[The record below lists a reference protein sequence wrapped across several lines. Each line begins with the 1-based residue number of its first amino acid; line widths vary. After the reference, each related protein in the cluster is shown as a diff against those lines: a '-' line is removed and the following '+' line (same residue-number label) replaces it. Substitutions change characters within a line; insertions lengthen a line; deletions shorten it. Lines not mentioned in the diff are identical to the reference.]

1 VATLNA
7 LLANGLLQQHQA
19 AIRVR
24 KTFFIALSPASA
36 GMVLFENE
44 GFHVMTNF
52 SPPTTLMQLVA
63 RSRML
68 GADRSICN
76 WGGGNTSA
84 KAKEV
89 DFRGH
94 PARILWVKG
103 SGSDLATVTEASFT
117 GLYLDDVL
125 PLLGRE
131 RMSDSEMVEY
141 LAHCF
146 FEPGRPRP
154 SIETLLHGF
163 LPFAHVDHTHADATN
178 YFACAADGQSHAR
191 DCFGDD
197 LIWIP
202 YRRPGFGLAREVA
215 LAVRARQDA
224 KLIILAKHGL
234 ITWGETDEACYAST
248 METIARAR
256 AFVEE
261 RIARAG
267 RMIFG
272 GIRVTPLSTGER
284 RQVAAHVAP
293 ILRGLISVEKRQV
306 LCFEDDHDVLTFV
319 GGQDTSRLTRIGA
332 ACPDHLVH
340 TKPWPLLVDWTPGQ
354 DLTTLT
360 EALHAGIA
368 DYVEKYLHYLEE
380 NAQQN
385 LDPDATTPI
394 YRESDAVADPY
405 PRVILIPGVGM
416 FTTGKDA
423 TMADVAAQL
432 YHRAIAVMRGAEACG
447 GFISLSDAES
457 YAVEYWPLE
466 QYKLTLAPPE
476 REFARHVVLVTGA
489 AGGIGSAICRHLV
502 RDGAHILATDIDLAG
517 AEQLAAYLNQQY
529 GVGRVVA
536 VKMDVTNE
544 QSIQEAFEHASL
556 AFGGI
561 DVIIN
566 NAGLASSAPITE
578 TSIAEW
584 NRNWNVLA
592 TGYFLVA
599 REGFRL
605 LSLQG
610 RGGNLVFVA
619 SKNALVAGKNAAAY
633 STAKAAEVHLARC
646 LAEEGGQFGI
656 RVNTVNPDAVLAG
669 SRIWD
674 STWREE
680 RAATYGVAPD
690 QLEEV
695 YRKRTTLGVNILP
708 EDIAQAVA
716 FFASPTR
723 STKSTGNILNV
734 DGGVAAAYPR

>member
-1 VATLNA
+1 
-7 LLANGLLQQHQA
+7 
-19 AIRVR
+19 
-24 KTFFIALSPASA
+24 
-36 GMVLFENE
+36 
-44 GFHVMTNF
+44 MTNG
-52 SPPTTLMQLVA
+52 PTPTTLAQLVA
-63 RSRML
+63 RSREL
-68 GADRSICN
+68 GADRAICN

-84 KAKEV
+84 KSDEI
-89 DFRGH
+89 DFRGRQ
-94 PARILWVKG
+94 ARVLWVKG
-103 SGSDLATVTEASFT
+103 SGSDLATVTQASFT
-117 GLYLDDVL
+117 GLFLDDVL
-125 PLLGRE
+125 PLLERE
-131 RMSDSEMVEY
+131 RMSDSEMVDY

-146 FEPGRPRP
+146 YEPGRPRP

-163 LPFAHVDHTHADATN
+163 LPFAHIDHTHADATN
-178 YFACAADGQSHAR
+178 YFACAANGEGLAR
-191 DCFGDD
+191 DCFGDK

-215 LAVRARQDA
+215 LAVRAKPDA
-224 KLIILAKHGL
+224 KLVILAKHGL
-234 ITWGETDEACYAST
+234 ITWGETDEDCYTTTLA
-248 METIARAR
+248 TIARAR
-256 AFVEE
+256 DYVES
-261 RIARAG
+261 RIKSSSGG
-267 RMIFG
+267 RLQGTFG
-272 GIRVTPLSTGER
+272 GARVSAFSADER
-284 RQVAAHVAP
+284 RAIVVQVAP
-293 ILRGLISVEKRQV
+293 ILRGLVSAEKRQI
-306 LCFEDDHDVLTFV
+306 LRFEDGDDVLAFASS
-319 GGQDTSRLTRIGA
+319 QDAPRLATIGA

-354 DLTTLT
+354 DS
-360 EALHAGIA
+360 EALVASLREGVMA
-368 DYVEKYLHYLEE
+368 YVAKYRRYLEANE
-380 NAQQN
+380 QQN
-385 LDPDATTPI
+385 LDPDAAAPV
-394 YRESDAVADPY
+394 YRTSDAVSDPH

-416 FTTGKDA
+416 FTIGKDA
-423 TMADVAAQL
+423 AMADVSAQL

-447 GFISLSDAES
+447 GFISLSGAES
-457 YAVEYWPLE
+457 YAIEYWPLE
-466 QYKLTLAPPE
+466 QYKLKMAPPE

-489 AGGIGSAICRHLV
+489 AGGIGSATCRRV
-502 RDGAHILATDIDLAG
+502 AQDGGHIVATDIDLAG
-517 AEQLAAYLNQQY
+517 AEQLAAYLNQHF
-529 GVGRVVA
+529 GAGRAIA

-544 QSIQEAFEHASL
+544 ASVQAAFEQAAL
-556 AFGGI
+556 AFGGV
-561 DVIIN
+561 DVIVS
-566 NAGLASSAPITE
+566 NAGLASSAPVTE
-578 TSIAEW
+578 TTLSQW
-584 NRNWNVLA
+584 NKNWNVLA

-605 LSLQG
+605 LQAQG

-674 STWREE
+674 STWRQE

-708 EDIAQAVA
+708 EDIAEAVA

>member
-1 VATLNA
+1 
-7 LLANGLLQQHQA
+7 
-19 AIRVR
+19 
-24 KTFFIALSPASA
+24 
-36 GMVLFENE
+36 
-44 GFHVMTNF
+44 MTNI
-52 SPPTTLMQLVA
+52 STPKTLAQLVA
-63 RSRML
+63 RSRKL

-84 KAKEV
+84 KSDEI
-89 DFRGH
+89 DFRGR
-94 PARILWVKG
+94 PERILWVKG

-117 GLYLDDVL
+117 GLLQKDVL
-125 PLLGRE
+125 PLLERE
-131 RMSDSEMVEY
+131 RMSDSEMVNY
-141 LAHCF
+141 LAYCF
-146 FEPGRPRP
+146 YEPGRPRP

-163 LPFAHVDHTHADATN
+163 LPFTHIDHTHADATN
-178 YFACAADGQSHAR
+178 YFACAVNGEELAR

-202 YRRPGFGLAREVA
+202 YRRPGFALAREVA
-215 LAVRARQDA
+215 LAVRGRLGA
-224 KLIILAKHGL
+224 KLVILAKHGL
-234 ITWGETDEACYAST
+234 ITWGDTDEECLNST
-248 METIARAR
+248 LATIAKAR
-256 AFVEE
+256 DYVEKLIAKSSQGGHLQGVFAGSRVTTLSTEE
-261 RIARAG
+261 RHSIAA
-267 RMIFG
+267 
-272 GIRVTPLSTGER
+272 
-284 RQVAAHVAP
+284 QVAPV
-293 ILRGLISVEKRQV
+293 LRGLVSVEKRQV
-306 LCFEDDHDVLTFV
+306 LRYEDGEDVLTFA
-319 GGQDTSRLTRIGA
+319 GSQDAPRLTGIGA

-354 DLTTLT
+354 
-360 EALHAGIA
+360 EVAALAESLRTGVA
-368 DYVEKYLHYLEE
+368 AYVEKYRRYLEA
-380 NAQQN
+380 NAHQN
-385 LDPDATTPI
+385 LDPDAAAPV
-394 YRESDAVADPY
+394 YRAADAASDPH
-405 PRVILIPGVGM
+405 PRVVLIPGVGM

-423 TMADVAAQL
+423 MMADVSAQL

-466 QYKLTLAPPE
+466 QYKLKLAPPE

-489 AGGIGSAICRHLV
+489 AGGIGSAICRHV
-502 RDGAHILATDIDLAG
+502 AQDGAHIIATDIDLAG
-517 AEQLAAYLNQQY
+517 TEQLAAYLNQQS
-529 GVGRVVA
+529 GFERA
-536 VKMDVTNE
+536 IAIKMDVTNE
-544 QSIQEAFEHASL
+544 ASVRAAFAEATL

-561 DVIIN
+561 DVIVN

-578 TSIAEW
+578 TSLAEW
-584 NRNWNVLA
+584 NKNWNVLA

-605 LSLQG
+605 LQAQG

-633 STAKAAEVHLARC
+633 STAKAAEAHLARC

-674 STWREE
+674 STWRQE
-680 RAATYGVAPD
+680 RAATYSVAPD

-708 EDIAQAVA
+708 EDIAEAVA

-723 STKSTGNILNV
+723 SSKSTGNILNV
-734 DGGVAAAYPR
+734 DGGIAAAYPR

>member
-1 VATLNA
+1 
-7 LLANGLLQQHQA
+7 
-19 AIRVR
+19 
-24 KTFFIALSPASA
+24 
-36 GMVLFENE
+36 
-44 GFHVMTNF
+44 MTNI
-52 SPPTTLMQLVA
+52 STPTTLSQLVA
-63 RSRML
+63 RSRKL
-68 GADRSICN
+68 GADRSVCN

-84 KAKEV
+84 KSDEI
-89 DFRGH
+89 DFRGR

-117 GLYLDDVL
+117 GLFLEDVL
-125 PLLGRE
+125 PLLERE
-131 RMSDSEMVEY
+131 RMSDTEMVDY

-146 FEPGRPRP
+146 YEPVRPRP

-163 LPFAHVDHTHADATN
+163 LPFMHVDHTHADATN
-178 YFACAADGQSHAR
+178 YFACAAAGEELAR

-197 LIWIP
+197 LVWIP

-215 LAVRARQDA
+215 LAVRARPDA
-224 KLIILAKHGL
+224 KLVILAKHGL
-234 ITWGETDEACYAST
+234 ITWGDTDDACYAST
-248 METIARAR
+248 LATIDKARDY
-256 AFVEE
+256 VEA
-261 RIARAG
+261 RIARSSSGEHLQGVFSSA
-267 RMIFG
+267 
-272 GIRVTPLSTGER
+272 RVNTLAAEER
-284 RQVAAHVAP
+284 RTIAAQVAPV
-293 ILRGLISVEKRQV
+293 LRGLVSAEQRQV
-306 LCFEDDHDVLTFV
+306 LRFEDDEDVLAFASSR
-319 GGQDTSRLTRIGA
+319 DAPRLTKIGA

-340 TKPWPLLVDWTPGQ
+340 TKPWPLLVEWIPAQGG
-354 DLTTLT
+354 
-360 EALHAGIA
+360 EALVASLHAGVTA
-368 DYVEKYLHYLEE
+368 YVAQYRRYLEE
-380 NAQQN
+380 NEQQN
-385 LDPDATTPI
+385 LDPDAVAPVYHAT
-394 YRESDAVADPY
+394 DAAADPH

-423 TMADVAAQL
+423 VMADVSAQL

-466 QYKLTLAPPE
+466 QYKLKLAPPE
-476 REFARHVVLVTGA
+476 REFARQVVLVTGA
-489 AGGIGSAICRHLV
+489 AGGIGSAICRRAA
-502 RDGAHILATDIDLAG
+502 RDGAHIVATDIDRAG
-517 AEQLAAYLNQQY
+517 AEQLAAYVNQKF
-529 GVGRVVA
+529 GSGRAVA
-536 VKMDVTNE
+536 VKMDVTDE
-544 QSIQEAFEHASL
+544 ASVRAAFEQAAL

-561 DVIIN
+561 DVIVN

-578 TSIAEW
+578 TSLAEW
-584 NRNWNVLA
+584 NKNWHVLA

-605 LSLQG
+605 MQAQG

-674 STWREE
+674 SRWREE

-708 EDIAQAVA
+708 EDIAEAVA
-716 FFASPTR
+716 FFAAPTR
-723 STKSTGNILNV
+723 SVKSTGNILNV

>member
-1 VATLNA
+1 MPNIST
-7 LLANGLLQQHQA
+7 
-19 AIRVR
+19 
-24 KTFFIALSPASA
+24 
-36 GMVLFENE
+36 
-44 GFHVMTNF
+44 
-52 SPPTTLMQLVA
+52 PTTLAQLVA
-63 RSRML
+63 RSRRL

-84 KAKEV
+84 KADEV
-89 DFRGH
+89 DFRGRQ
-94 PARILWVKG
+94 ARVLWVKG

-117 GLYLDDVL
+117 GLFLEDVL
-125 PLLGRE
+125 PLLERE
-131 RMSDSEMVEY
+131 RMSDAEMVNY

-146 FEPGRPRP
+146 YEPSRPRP
-154 SIETLLHGF
+154 SIETLLHAF
-163 LPFAHVDHTHADATN
+163 LPFTHIDHTHADATN
-178 YFACAADGQSHAR
+178 YFACAEDGEDLAR
-191 DCFGDD
+191 DCFGED

-215 LAVRARQDA
+215 LAVRARPDA
-224 KLIILAKHGL
+224 KLVILAKHGL

-248 METIARAR
+248 LSTIAQAR
-256 AFVEE
+256 DFVET
-261 RIARAG
+261 RIDRAD
-267 RMIFG
+267 RAVFG
-272 GIRVTPLSTGER
+272 GPRVTTLAAEER
-284 RQVAAHVAP
+284 RHVAAQVAPVV
-293 ILRGLISVEKRQV
+293 RGLVSAEKRQV
-306 LCFEDDHDVLTFV
+306 LRFEDDEDVLAFA
-319 GGQDTSRLTRIGA
+319 GSQDAPQLTRIGA

-340 TKPWPLLVDWTPGQ
+340 TKPWPLLVDWTPVQDAAALVEALRAGVAAYVAQYRRYLEANEQQ
-354 DLTTLT
+354 DLDP
-360 EALHAGIA
+360 HAA
-368 DYVEKYLHYLEE
+368 SPV
-380 NAQQN
+380 
-385 LDPDATTPI
+385 
-394 YRESDAVADPY
+394 YREADAAADPH
-405 PRVILIPGVGM
+405 PRVILIPGVGI

-423 TMADVAAQL
+423 AMAGVSAQL

-466 QYKLTLAPPE
+466 QYKLKLAPAE

-489 AGGIGSAICRHLV
+489 AGGIGSAVCRRV
-502 RDGAHILATDIDLAG
+502 AQDGAHIIATDIDLAG
-517 AEQLAAYLNQQY
+517 VEQLAVYLNQQF
-529 GVGRVVA
+529 GAGRAVA

-544 QSIQEAFEHASL
+544 ASVRAAFEQAQIS
-556 AFGGI
+556 FGGI
-561 DVIIN
+561 DVIVN

-578 TSIAEW
+578 TSLAEW

-605 LSLQG
+605 LQAQG

-633 STAKAAEVHLARC
+633 STAKAAEAHLARC

-674 STWREE
+674 STWRQE

-708 EDIAQAVA
+708 EDIAEAVA
-716 FFASPTR
+716 FFASPAR
-723 STKSTGNILNV
+723 SIKSTGNILNV

>member
-1 VATLNA
+1 MIQSSTSTV
-7 LLANGLLQQHQA
+7 LA
-19 AIRVR
+19 
-24 KTFFIALSPASA
+24 
-36 GMVLFENE
+36 
-44 GFHVMTNF
+44 
-52 SPPTTLMQLVA
+52 QLVA
-63 RSRML
+63 RSRRL
-68 GADRSICN
+68 GADRSIAN

-84 KAKEV
+84 KAEEV
-89 DFRGH
+89 DFRGR

-125 PLLGRE
+125 PLLERE
-131 RMSDSEMVEY
+131 RMSDSEMVDY

-146 FEPGRPRP
+146 YEPGRPRP

-163 LPFAHVDHTHADATN
+163 LPFTHVDHTHADATN
-178 YFACAADGQSHAR
+178 YFACAEGGEKLAR
-191 DCFGDD
+191 DCFGAE
-197 LIWIP
+197 LLWIA
-202 YRRPGFGLAREVA
+202 YRRPGYGLAREVA
-215 LAVRARQDA
+215 QAVRANPQA
-224 KLIILAKHGL
+224 KLVILAKHGL
-234 ITWGETDEACYAST
+234 ITWGETDEECYAST
-248 METIARAR
+248 MRVIAQAR

-261 RIARAG
+261 HIALAG
-267 RMIFG
+267 KTVFG
-272 GIRVTPLSTGER
+272 GFRTTPLTGDER
-284 RQVAAHVAP
+284 RVVAAQIAP
-293 ILRGLISVEKRQV
+293 VLRGLVSAEQRQI
-306 LCFEDDHDVLTFV
+306 LRFEDGEDVLAFASS
-319 GGQDTSRLTRIGA
+319 QDAPRLTKIGA

-340 TKPWPLLVDWTPGQ
+340 TKPWPLLVEWTPVQGH
-354 DLTTLT
+354 
-360 EALHAGIA
+360 EALVASLRTGIA
-368 DYVEKYLHYLEE
+368 TYVEKYRHYLEA

-385 LDPDATTPI
+385 LDPDAATPV
-394 YRESDAVADPY
+394 YRDANAAAAPH

-423 TMADVAAQL
+423 MMADVSAQL

-466 QYKLTLAPPE
+466 QYKLKMAPPE

-489 AGGIGSAICRHLV
+489 AGGIGSATCRRLAQE
-502 RDGAHILATDIDLAG
+502 GAHIVASDIDLAG
-517 AEQLAAYLNQQY
+517 AEQLVAYLNQHF
-529 GVGRVVA
+529 GAGRAIA

-544 QSIQEAFEHASL
+544 ESVRTAFEQAAL

-561 DVIIN
+561 DVIVN
-566 NAGLASSAPITE
+566 NAGLASSASITE
-578 TSIAEW
+578 TSLAQW
-584 NRNWNVLA
+584 NKNWNVLA

-605 LSLQG
+605 MEAQG
-610 RGGNLVFVA
+610 RGGNLVFIA

-633 STAKAAEVHLARC
+633 STAKAAEAHLARC

-674 STWREE
+674 SAWREA
-680 RAATYGVAPD
+680 RAATYGVASD

-708 EDIAQAVA
+708 EDIAEAVA

-723 STKSTGNILNV
+723 SVKSTGNILNV

>member
-1 VATLNA
+1 MT
-7 LLANGLLQQHQA
+7 
-19 AIRVR
+19 
-24 KTFFIALSPASA
+24 
-36 GMVLFENE
+36 
-44 GFHVMTNF
+44 HV
-52 SPPTTLMQLVA
+52 SIPTTLAQLVA
-63 RSRML
+63 RSRRL

-84 KAKEV
+84 KANEI
-89 DFRGH
+89 DFRGR
-94 PARILWVKG
+94 PALILWVKG
-103 SGSDLATVTEASFT
+103 SGSDLASVTEDSFT
-117 GLYLDDVL
+117 GLYLDDML
-125 PLLGRE
+125 PLLERE
-131 RMSDSEMVEY
+131 RMSDSEMVDY

-146 FEPGRPRP
+146 YEPGRPRP

-178 YFACAADGQSHAR
+178 YFACAQGGEALAR
-191 DCFGDD
+191 DCFGED

-215 LAVRARQDA
+215 LAVRAKPHA
-224 KLIILAKHGL
+224 KLVILAKHGL
-234 ITWGETDEACYAST
+234 ITWGEANEDCYTSTLATISQARDYVEA
-248 METIARAR
+248 
-256 AFVEE
+256 
-261 RIARAG
+261 RIAHADRSV
-267 RMIFG
+267 FG
-272 GIRVTPLSTGER
+272 GARVPTLSAGER
-284 RQVAAHVAP
+284 RTIAAQVAPVV
-293 ILRGLISVEKRQV
+293 RGLVSTEKRQIV
-306 LCFEDDHDVLTFV
+306 YFEDGDEVLTFASS
-319 GGQDTSRLTRIGA
+319 QDAPQLTTIGA

-340 TKPWPLLVDWTPGQ
+340 TKPWPLLVEWTPDQ
-354 DLTTLT
+354 DS
-360 EALHAGIA
+360 EALVASLHAGVA
-368 DYVEKYLHYLEE
+368 AYVEKYRRYLEA

-385 LDPDATTPI
+385 LDPDADTPV
-394 YRESDAVADPY
+394 YRASDAAADPH
-405 PRVILIPGVGM
+405 PRVIVIPGVGM

-423 TMADVAAQL
+423 VMADVSAQL
-432 YHRAIAVMRGAEACG
+432 YHRAISVMRGAEACG

-466 QYKLTLAPPE
+466 QYKLKLAPPE

-489 AGGIGSAICRHLV
+489 AGGIGSAICRRV
-502 RDGAHILATDIDLAG
+502 AQDGAQIVATDIDLAG
-517 AEQLAAYLNQQY
+517 AEQLAIYLNQQF
-529 GVGRVVA
+529 GSGRAVA
-536 VKMDVTNE
+536 VRMDVTNE
-544 QSIQEAFEHASL
+544 ESVRAAFEQAAL

-561 DVIIN
+561 DIIVN

-578 TSIAEW
+578 TSLAEW
-584 NRNWNVLA
+584 NKNWNVLA

-605 LSLQG
+605 LQAQS
-610 RGGNLVFVA
+610 RGGNLVFIA

-633 STAKAAEVHLARC
+633 STAKAAEAHLARC

-674 STWREE
+674 SAWRQE

-708 EDIAQAVA
+708 EDIAEAVA

>member
-1 VATLNA
+1 MPSTLA
-7 LLANGLLQQHQA
+7 
-19 AIRVR
+19 
-24 KTFFIALSPASA
+24 
-36 GMVLFENE
+36 
-44 GFHVMTNF
+44 
-52 SPPTTLMQLVA
+52 QLVS
-63 RSRML
+63 RSRKL
-68 GADRSICN
+68 GADRSVCN

-84 KAKEV
+84 KSDEI
-89 DFRGH
+89 DFRGR
-94 PARILWVKG
+94 PAHILWVKG

-117 GLYLDDVL
+117 GLFLEDVL
-125 PLLGRE
+125 PLLTRE
-131 RMSDSEMVEY
+131 LMSDTEMVDY

-163 LPFAHVDHTHADATN
+163 LPFRHVDHTHADATN
-178 YFACAADGQSHAR
+178 YFACAADGEELAR
-191 DCFGDD
+191 NCFGDD

-215 LAVRARQDA
+215 LAVKARPDA
-224 KLIILAKHGL
+224 KLVILAKHGL
-234 ITWGETDEACYAST
+234 ISWGDTDEDCYAST
-248 METIARAR
+248 LATIAKGRN
-256 AFVEE
+256 FVEGS
-261 RIARAG
+261 ITHTG
-267 RMIFG
+267 RTIFG
-272 GIRVTPLSTGER
+272 SLRLTPLAAEER
-284 RQVAAHVAP
+284 RNVAAHIAP
-293 ILRGLISVEKRQV
+293 VLRGLISAEKRQV
-306 LCFEDDHDVLTFV
+306 LRFEDGDDVLTFV
-319 GGQDTSRLTRIGA
+319 GSQDVTRLTRIGA

-354 DLTTLT
+354 DDAALM
-360 EALHAGIA
+360 EALRAGVA
-368 DYVEKYLHYLEE
+368 AYAEKYRRYLEE

-385 LDPDATTPI
+385 LDPDAATPV
-394 YRESDAVADPY
+394 YRATDAASDPH

-423 TMADVAAQL
+423 TMADVSVQL
-432 YHRAIAVMRGAEACG
+432 YHRAIDVMRGAEACG

-466 QYKLTLAPPE
+466 QYKLKLAPPE

-489 AGGIGSAICRHLV
+489 AGGIGSAICRRLAQ
-502 RDGAHILATDIDLAG
+502 DGAHIVATDIDFAG
-517 AEQLAAYLNQQY
+517 AEQLAAFINQQF
-529 GVGRVVA
+529 GAGRAVA
-536 VKMDVTNE
+536 VKMDVTSE
-544 QSIQEAFEHASL
+544 ESVRAAFEETAL
-556 AFGGI
+556 AFGGV

-578 TSIAEW
+578 TSLAEW
-584 NRNWNVLA
+584 NKNWNVLA
-592 TGYFLVA
+592 TGYFLVS

-605 LSLQG
+605 LRAQG

-633 STAKAAEVHLARC
+633 STAKAAEAHLARC

-656 RVNTVNPDAVLAG
+656 RVNTVNPDAVLTG

-674 STWREE
+674 STWRQE

-708 EDIAQAVA
+708 EDIAEAVA

-723 STKSTGNILNV
+723 SSKSTGNMLNV

>member
-1 VATLNA
+1 MTD
-7 LLANGLLQQHQA
+7 
-19 AIRVR
+19 I
-24 KTFFIALSPASA
+24 SAS
-36 GMVLFENE
+36 
-44 GFHVMTNF
+44 
-52 SPPTTLMQLVA
+52 TTLAQLVA
-63 RSRML
+63 RSRKL

-84 KAKEV
+84 KADEV
-89 DFRGH
+89 DFRGR
-94 PARILWVKG
+94 PVRVLWVKG
-103 SGSDLATVTEASFT
+103 SGSDLATVREASFT

-125 PLLGRE
+125 PLLERE
-131 RMSDSEMVEY
+131 RMSDTAMVDY

-146 FEPGRPRP
+146 YEPGRPRP

-178 YFACAADGQSHAR
+178 YFACAANGEELAR

-197 LIWIP
+197 LVWIP

-215 LAVRARQDA
+215 LALRAQPGA
-224 KLIILAKHGL
+224 QLVILAKHGL
-234 ITWGETDEACYAST
+234 ITWGETDEACYSST
-248 METIARAR
+248 LAAITKARD
-256 AFVEE
+256 FVEE
-261 RIARAG
+261 RVTRAG
-267 RMIFG
+267 RVVFG
-272 GIRVTPLSTGER
+272 GARVPILSADER
-284 RQVAAHVAP
+284 RTIAAQIAP
-293 ILRGLISVEKRQV
+293 ILRGLVSAEKRQI
-306 LCFEDDHDVLTFV
+306 LRFEDGDDVLTFASS
-319 GGQDTSRLTRIGA
+319 QNAQRLTTIGA

-340 TKPWPLLVDWTPGQ
+340 TKPWPLLVDWTAGQ
-354 DLTTLT
+354 DG
-360 EALHAGIA
+360 EALVASLHEGVTA
-368 DYVEKYLHYLEE
+368 YVAKYRHYLEA

-385 LDPDATTPI
+385 LDPDAAAPV
-394 YRESDAVADPY
+394 YRSSDAAADPH

-423 TMADVAAQL
+423 AMADVSAQL

-466 QYKLTLAPPE
+466 QYKLKMAPPE

-489 AGGIGSAICRHLV
+489 AGGIGSATCRRV
-502 RDGAHILATDIDLAG
+502 AQDGAQVVATDLDLAG
-517 AEQLAAYLNQQY
+517 AEQLATYLNQQY
-529 GVGRVVA
+529 GSGRAVA
-536 VKMDVTNE
+536 VKMDVTSE
-544 QSIQEAFEHASL
+544 ESVRAAFERAAL

-561 DVIIN
+561 DVIVN
-566 NAGLASSAPITE
+566 NAGLASSSPITE
-578 TSIAEW
+578 TTLSEW
-584 NRNWNVLA
+584 NKNWNVLA
-592 TGYFLVA
+592 TGYFLAA

-605 LSLQG
+605 LQAQA
-610 RGGNLVFVA
+610 RGGNLVFIA
-619 SKNALVAGKNAAAY
+619 SKNALVAGKNASAY
-633 STAKAAEVHLARC
+633 SSAKAAEAHLARC

-674 STWREE
+674 SAWRRE

-708 EDIAQAVA
+708 EDIAEAVA

-723 STKSTGNILNV
+723 SSKSTGNILNV